1 MATRRI
7 KSVAPVITG
16 DPDDDEQ
23 APDIQT
29 MTTGT
34 AEDNKRAAEAQKPE
48 AKPEGE
54 KKPDKQAE
62 KQAEPANPIIK
73 KLTTKYTSFFYGKEP
88 IYRST

>member
-7 KSVAPVITG
+7 KAVEQVIEY

-34 AEDNKRAAEAQKPE
+34 PEDNKKAEQQASQDAAKKAD
-48 AKPEGE
+48 E
-54 KKPDKQAE
+54 KKADEKKADEKKADEKKADTKKETTNDKS
-62 KQAEPANPIIK
+62 K
-73 KLTTKYTSFFYGKEP
+73 KKSD
-88 IYRST
+88 